1 MKSKEIRWFILVLL
15 FFITGN
21 LYAQIRAGSA
31 FLKMLPG
38 ARLQSMAAAHTGVID
53 DPHAIYANPA
63 VAGYL
68 REWQWAASY
77 TKWIADI
84 SNASLIYGQKISTPW
99 SRQTRLALG
108 LLYQGMPEFDSTD
121 EAMPSAS
128 YNDMVAAV
136 SIGQPLTFLSRNI
149 ALGANL
155 KYLQSNLDEYSA
167 STWVFD
173 TGLSLRTPRF
183 TMGNP
188 LFPYGIVSMGVAITQ
203 LGNDMLFNQVGTP
216 LPQTW
221 RAGLAFYTGS
231 HKGVQVLLTADYQQ
245 VKDEKDV
252 LGIGAEVTLNRTLSI
267 NGGYNFDNDLFEKL
281 SIGASLRLDDV
292 NIASLGDV
300 FPGRNNAMRIDLA
313 SMNEADFF
321 NRTYRGT
328 MSHYPI
334 GPEKFKFLTTA
345 AVDTFLTDTVLV
357 KWQGTGDPDLFDDVA
372 YTLLIDQD
380 SVKMARIDQLYRDDP
395 DMLLQYINVSTFL
408 VKTAVQ
414 KNDYL
419 FTQAFGGNYYWAVC
433 AVDQDNHVRMA
444 EKDDKYIARFY
455 VPMPDINI
463 EKIEFDYS
471 PWITLDEYHG
481 ALRVTVSNIGD
492 RVAKNFIVNITDS
505 LGVFKEQL
513 DESYQNEPF
522 TRLLSKTT
530 IDSLVPGKQKTIHL
544 DWYSRWLGKH
554 EIIASADV
562 ENKLVEWDKKNNILI
577 QDEYTIPKGQ
587 ISTEDT
593 VMALINSKVIITMPI
608 VTEITFDKNN
618 SQVSSDYL
626 TFSNFDPHLSIIAER
641 LVRYPQ
647 YKIQL
652 QGYADTNS
660 EDATTELA
668 DRRAKAV
675 RDTLLHRGV
684 RPNQIRLAK
693 GQVLPLRKVPSNP
706 EDAQWIFEERRM
718 VQISSDS
725 VGQDPLFLPV
735 EHRDNE
741 TLLKHIIFQTD
752 LKYAVPAAE
761 AFSMYYGRG
770 IKDTISLN
778 LDSGSK
784 INKTVEW
791 LPVNKDDLYWDERA
805 ADYNIVFI
813 DTLGRIFRTHPK
825 TVIMHKRDFTRE
837 QRIAVQLK
845 FAQTDPLYDFYLDK
859 LFEQASI
866 LLENPAMRIAFSG
879 HACATGSAAIN
890 ERLSDRRASSF
901 YEIFKEYLKK
911 KHPNYY
917 DSIVSRVDHTQGF
930 GEYNPLQI
938 ERLTGEVVLIGDNE
952 KSSGRILNRRI
963 EIKIYMKGSP
973 LY

>member
-1 MKSKEIRWFILVLL
+1 MKSKEIRWIILVLL

-53 DPHAIYANPA
+53 DPHALYANPA
-63 VAGYL
+63 AAGFL

-77 TKWIADI
+77 TRWIADI
-84 SNASLIYGQKISTPW
+84 SNASLIYGRKVPMPW

-121 EAMPSAS
+121 DAMPTAS
-128 YNDMVAAV
+128 YNDLVAAL

-149 ALGANL
+149 ALGANV
-155 KYLQSNLDEYSA
+155 KYLQSNLDEYRA

-173 TGLSLRTPRF
+173 TGLSVRTPRF
-183 TMGNP
+183 AMGNP
-188 LFPYGIVSMGVAITQ
+188 LFPYGIVSMGIAITQ
-203 LGNDMLFNQVGTP
+203 LGDEMQFNQIGTP

-231 HKGVQVLLTADYQQ
+231 HFGLQILLTADYQQ

-252 LGIGAEVTLNRTLSI
+252 LGLGAEFTLNRTLSI
-267 NGGYNFDNDLFEKL
+267 NGGYNFDNDLFEKV
-281 SIGASLRLDDV
+281 SVGASLRLDDV
-292 NIASLGDV
+292 NIASLGEV
-300 FPGRNNAMRIDLA
+300 FPGRNNALRVDLA

-328 MSHYPI
+328 VSQYPI
-334 GPEKFKFLTTA
+334 GPEKFKFLTTT
-345 AVDTFLTDTVLV
+345 AVDTFLTDSVLV
-357 KWQGTGDPDLFDDVA
+357 KWQPTVDPDLFDDVA

-380 SVKMARIDQLYRDDP
+380 SVKMARIEQLYRDDP
-395 DMLLQYINVSTFL
+395 DMLLQYINVSNFL
-408 VKTAVQ
+408 IKTDVQ
-414 KNDYL
+414 TSDYL
-419 FTQAFGGNYYWAVC
+419 FTQAYGGNYYWAVC
-433 AVDQDNHVRMA
+433 AVDKDNHVRMA
-444 EKDDKYIARFY
+444 ERDDKYIARFY
-455 VPMPDINI
+455 VPMADINI

-471 PWITLDEYHG
+471 PWITLDEFHG
-481 ALRVTVSNIGD
+481 TLRVTVSNIGD
-492 RVAKNFIVNITDS
+492 RVAKNFIVNISDS
-505 LGVFKEQL
+505 LAIFKEQL

-554 EIIASADV
+554 EIIANADV
-562 ENKLVEWDKKNNILI
+562 ENNLMEWDKSNNLLV
-577 QDEYTIPKGQ
+577 QEEYTIPKGQ
-587 ISTEDT
+587 ISTADT
-593 VMALINSKVIITMPI
+593 ALTLINSRVIITMPI
-608 VTEITFDKNN
+608 VTEITFNKNN
-618 SQVSSDYL
+618 TAVSSDYL

-660 EDATTELA
+660 ETATIELA
-668 DRRAKAV
+668 DQRARAV
-675 RDTLLHRGV
+675 RDTLLNRGV
-684 RPNQIRLAK
+684 RPNQIRIAP
-693 GQVLPLRKVPSNP
+693 GQVLPLRRVPSNP

-735 EHRDNE
+735 EHHDNE
-741 TLLKHIIFQTD
+741 TLLKHIIFNTE
-752 LKYAVPAAE
+752 LKYAVPANE
-761 AFSMYYGRG
+761 ALSLYYGRG

-778 LDSGSK
+778 LASGSK

-791 LPVNKDDLYWDERA
+791 LPVNKDDLYWDEKEA
-805 ADYNIVFI
+805 EYQIVFI
-813 DTLGRIFRTHPK
+813 DTLGRTFRTQPK
-825 TVIMHKRDFTRE
+825 KVLMHKRDFTRE
-837 QRIAVQLK
+837 QRIAVPLK

-859 LFEQASI
+859 LFEQASV
-866 LLENPAMRIAFSG
+866 LLENPEMRIAFSG
-879 HACATGSAAIN
+879 HACATGASTIN
-890 ERLSDRRASSF
+890 ERLSDRRANSF

-917 DSIVSRVDHTQGF
+917 DSIVSRVDQTRGF

-938 ERLTGEVVLIGDNE
+938 ERLTGEVVLIGDND

-963 EIKIYMKGSP
+963 EIKIYMRDSP
-973 LY
+973 LH